1 MGVEDIAEKIRARV
15 ESGGFDR
22 SVKFDTGAD
31 GVILIDGA
39 TLSTTDGPADCTIKL
54 SLDDLES
61 LVAGDLNPTMAF
73 MSGKIKIE
81 GDMTVDAALNPTV
94 MKNYPF
100 SRLSGP
106 ANILVMPGLQS
117 ANISAKLLRE
127 LGGATMIGPMVS
139 GMRGPM
145 RSSRR
150 PMIGDSIASM
160 IEKGSSA
167 KPAMVALYPWI

>member
-1 MGVEDIAEKIRARV
+1 MGVQDIAEKIRARV

-61 LVAGDLNPTMAF
+61 LIAGDLNPTMAF

-81 GDMTVDAALNPTV
+81 GDMTVAMAL
-94 MKNYPF
+94 
-100 SRLSGP
+100 SQL
-106 ANILVMPGLQS
+106 
-117 ANISAKLLRE
+117 
-127 LGGATMIGPMVS
+127 
-139 GMRGPM
+139 
-145 RSSRR
+145 
-150 PMIGDSIASM
+150 IA
-160 IEKGSSA
+160 
-167 KPAMVALYPWI
+167 